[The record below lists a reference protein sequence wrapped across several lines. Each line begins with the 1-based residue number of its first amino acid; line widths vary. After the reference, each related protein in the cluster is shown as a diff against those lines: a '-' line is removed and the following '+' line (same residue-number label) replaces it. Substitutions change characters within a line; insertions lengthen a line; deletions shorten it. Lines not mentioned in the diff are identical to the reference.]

1 MSLADKLLERLKTI
15 NVEEAID
22 LMANVLC
29 ELQNE
34 TEKKDQATI
43 KDLKFKKSILVSAF
57 VNQKKKVDTL
67 EKSKKEMTQTLENK
81 QKEINKLKTLN
92 YQNELRLQA
101 LEMQRDDDSFN
112 YYH

>member
-1 MSLADKLLERLKTI
+1 
-15 NVEEAID
+15 
-22 LMANVLC
+22 
-29 ELQNE
+29 
-34 TEKKDQATI
+34 
-43 KDLKFKKSILVSAF
+43 
-57 VNQKKKVDTL
+57 
-67 EKSKKEMTQTLENK
+67 MTQTLENK